1 MIKQVLFDGKV
12 EVGISEISDGNM
24 RFFGDGNENE
34 IIENQKKLGKALDL
48 SGDKIA
54 RIRTIYSD
62 RKNFTDFYEVT
73 DRNISEYV
81 ITNSEKQ
88 IPVSDGLT
96 TKCSNIGIL
105 LPLAD
110 CLGIVVLDE
119 EHQVTGLLHSGRQN
133 VEQYGPKKFV
143 EYFVKNYGSN
153 PERLKVYFSPYALY
167 YRVYKIDNKILAE
180 AAKEQLIEAGVL
192 LENIVDYK
200 IDTVNNANLP
210 SHSSGD
216 TTQRFAI
223 VVKQN

>member
-34 IIENQKKLGKALDL
+34 IIENQKELGKTLDL

-62 RKNFTDFYEVT
+62 RKNFTGYHEIT
-73 DRNISEYV
+73 DKNLLEYAIV
-81 ITNSEKQ
+81 NSEKQ

-96 TKCSNIGIL
+96 TKCSSIGIL

-110 CLGIVVLDE
+110 CLGIVVFDE
-119 EHQVTGLLHSGRQN
+119 EHQATGLLHSGRQN

-143 EYFVKNYGSN
+143 KYFVKNYGSN
-153 PERLKVYFSPYALY
+153 PEKLKVYFSPHALY
-167 YRVYKIDNKILAE
+167 YQIYKIDNKILAE